1 MKLKKHLLFILLGA
15 VLMLSF
21 FLLLGNKGKQ
31 SPTEG
36 EPSRIDTIYV
46 VSIPDESVFQRIRSV
61 PFPEKVTFC
70 GKEVPVN
77 LFYVQEALERDL
89 ITNCYMHGTTL
100 QTIKRANRFFP
111 VIKPILKKNNIPD
124 DMKYLCVAESGLR
137 NVVSPSKAEGFWQ
150 FLKETGKEY
159 GLEVND
165 DIDERYHLEKA
176 TQAACDYLNKS
187 YRTYKD
193 WALVAAAY
201 NAGNGRVNST
211 IDAQKT
217 QNYYDMVFNQETARY
232 VYRIIALKCIIEN
245 PIEFGFYIKKNELY
259 PVIPTENLKVDTTIT
274 SLIDFAIQQEIP
286 YIVLKELNPWLR
298 SSTLPNKSRKQYE
311 ITIPQKGYMDYD
323 KKLKRLED
331 DGWFE
336 GFAY

>member
-1 MKLKKHLLFILLGA
+1 MNIKKYGFFILLGA

-21 FLLLGNKGKQ
+21 FLLLGNNGSQ
-31 SPTEG
+31 LPTDG
-36 EPSRIDTIYV
+36 VQNRTDTIYV
-46 VSIPDESVFQRIRSV
+46 VSTPDESILQRIYSV
-61 PFPEKVTFC
+61 PLPEKVTFC

-100 QTIKRANRFFP
+100 QTIKRANRYFP
-111 VIKPILKKNNIPD
+111 VIEPILKKNNIPD

-137 NVVSPSKAEGFWQ
+137 NVVSPAKAEGFWQ

-159 GLEVND
+159 RLEVND

-187 YRTYKD
+187 YSNYQD
-193 WALVAAAY
+193 WELVAAAY
-201 NAGNGRVNST
+201 NAGNARVNST
-211 IDAQKT
+211 IATQKT

-232 VYRIIALKCIIEN
+232 VYRIIALKYVMEN
-245 PIEFGFYIKKNELY
+245 PIEYGFYIKNNELS
-259 PVIPTENLKVDTTIT
+259 PLIPTETLKVDTTIT
-274 SLIDFAIQQEIP
+274 SLVDFAIKYEIP

-298 SSTLPNKSRKQYE
+298 SSTLPNKSGKKYE
-311 ITIPQKGYMDYD
+311 IVIPQKGYMDYH
-323 KKLKRLED
+323 KKLKRSD
-331 DGWFE
+331 DHEWFE
-336 GFAY
+336 GY